1 MDRRLATNTEQ
12 LRFRVD
18 ATRCDGQGVCVLIAP
33 ELFEL
38 DRYGYA
44 YIVPGSAALVANDP
58 DVRAR
63 GLEADA
69 MCPRNAIR
77 EELALRLRPDP
88 VVAQPRVTVPVSRL
102 TVDAPESVAGWHE
115 RGGWGQVDEVD
126 VALLLESAGV
136 IGQGGAAFPTSVKWR
151 RLAGAQEPIV
161 VANSAEREPGT
172 LKDRY
177 LLRHRPGLVLDGLR
191 IAMRAIGA
199 TQAHVAID
207 EESDEE
213 HAAFSAAID
222 AARAAGRL
230 TGLNIVID
238 RVPARYVVG
247 EETAL
252 ISVIDGG
259 KPVPR
264 IRPPFPSEIGLAGR
278 PTLVQNVETLA
289 QVALAVALGAE
300 EFRSVGAPDAAGT
313 GLFTVGPFGGPF
325 TVVER
330 PYGYPVR
337 QLLVD
342 AGLAEGARAVLV
354 GGYAGGLLAPADLD
368 VALAPG
374 ALTAAGAAL
383 GTKSVQVIGPD
394 TCVIEVTR
402 QILDYFAGETASQCP
417 PCSKGLPDMAAQ
429 LGQLTDGTA
438 TTATVAEVREFMRTL
453 SDRGVCRLPDGAAR
467 VTLSLLDRFAADIS
481 AHVDEGCNGH

>member
-1 MDRRLATNTEQ
+1 
-12 LRFRVD
+12 
-18 ATRCDGQGVCVLIAP
+18 
-33 ELFEL
+33 
-38 DRYGYA
+38 
-44 YIVPGSAALVANDP
+44 
-58 DVRAR
+58 
-63 GLEADA
+63 
-69 MCPRNAIR
+69 
-77 EELALRLRPDP
+77 
-88 VVAQPRVTVPVSRL
+88 VVAQPKVTVPVARL
-102 TVDAPESVAGWHE
+102 TVAEPESVAGWHE
-115 RGGWGQVDEVD
+115 RGGWRQVDHVD
-126 VALLLESAGV
+126 VASLLESAGV
-136 IGQGGAAFPTSVKWR
+136 IGHGGAAFPTSVKWR

-177 LLRHRPGLVLDGLR
+177 LLRHRPSLVLDGLR

-213 HAAFSAAID
+213 QATLSAAID
-222 AARAAGRL
+222 EARAARL
-230 TGLNIVID
+230 LIGLDIVIN

-325 TVVER
+325 TVMER

-337 QLLVD
+337 QLLAD
-342 AGLAEGARAVLV
+342 AGLVEGARAVLV

-374 ALTAAGAAL
+374 ALAAAGAAL

-394 TCVIEVTR
+394 TCLIEVTR
-402 QILDYFAGETASQCP
+402 QILDYFAGETAGQCP
-417 PCSKGLPDMAAQ
+417 PCSKGLPDMAAL

-438 TTATVAEVREFMRTL
+438 TAATVAEGREFMSTL
-453 SDRGVCRLPDGAAR
+453 WDRGVCRLPDGAVR
-467 VTLSLLDRFAADIS
+467 VTLSLLDRFAADVS
-481 AHVDEGCNGH
+481 AHIGVGCSGH